1 MLDSDGFRANVA
13 MIVCNRLGK
22 LLWTKRIGN
31 DGWQFPQGGMQPGE
45 SPEQAMYRE
54 LREEV
59 GLCAADVSVL
69 GESQGWLRYR
79 LPKRLIR
86 RSLGPACIG
95 QKQKWFLLGLESEDS
110 RIRLDLATTPEF
122 DDWRWVD
129 YWAPSDQV
137 VEFKRQV
144 YRRALTQFRDAR
156 DRYVERHRQQS
167 RPVPQPGAPTPD

>member
-1 MLDSDGFRANVA
+1 VLDSDGFRANVA

-86 RSLGPACIG
+86 RGLHRPEAEMVPARPGKRRQSHSARSCT
-95 QKQKWFLLGLESEDS
+95 DS
-110 RIRLDLATTPEF
+110 RIR
-122 DDWRWVD
+122 
-129 YWAPSDQV
+129 
-137 VEFKRQV
+137 
-144 YRRALTQFRDAR
+144 
-156 DRYVERHRQQS
+156 
-167 RPVPQPGAPTPD
+167 